1 MTREMG
7 FDLVPTDE
15 VRERGIPG
23 VIDRIHG
30 RTGGA
35 KLYVSFDV
43 DFVDPAYAPGTGT
56 PEIGGFTSRGV
67 QEFVRGLADLEILGC
82 DVVEVYPPTT
92 SPDHGPPCRQRGA
105 RVPQPARALE
115 KVGTFHPGVSLGS
128 RRRVY
133 WNELAR
139 QEEVATML
147 ESTRIK
153 TEIPGPKSRALM
165 ERRHN
170 AVSSGVGIATPM
182 FAKEAKGALLTDVDG
197 NTFIDFGGGIG
208 VMNVGHTD
216 SRVVEAVKE
225 QAERLT
231 HSCFYVTE
239 YEGYLQLAEK
249 LNALIPGDTEKRSFF
264 VNSGAEAV
272 ENAAKIAR
280 YHTGRPAVIA
290 FENSFH
296 GRTMFAMTLTGKTD
310 PYKKGFGPFVPEV
323 YRVPAPYA
331 YRCPAGRDC
340 SGGCRGD
347 CFASIEK
354 AFVSTVHPSSV
365 AAIIVEPVSGE
376 GGFIPF
382 PDFYL
387 RRLRDL
393 CDEHGIV
400 MIVDEV
406 QTGFGRTGKMFAI
419 EHSGVEPDII
429 TTAKSMGGGL
439 PIAGVTGK
447 AEIMDS
453 VHVGGLGTT
462 YGGNPIAC
470 AAALAVLEAFEEE
483 DLLARA
489 NVLGERV
496 MAAMREIQDR
506 HPDFVGDV
514 RGRGPMAAMEFVKDA
529 ESRTPDKERTA
540 KVIEAALQEGLL
552 LLSAGQYGNCI
563 RTLMPFVITD
573 EELEEGLAV
582 LGRAVDAAA

>member
-1 MTREMG
+1 
-7 FDLVPTDE
+7 
-15 VRERGIPG
+15 
-23 VIDRIHG
+23 
-30 RTGGA
+30 
-35 KLYVSFDV
+35 
-43 DFVDPAYAPGTGT
+43 
-56 PEIGGFTSRGV
+56 
-67 QEFVRGLADLEILGC
+67 
-82 DVVEVYPPTT
+82 
-92 SPDHGPPCRQRGA
+92 
-105 RVPQPARALE
+105 
-115 KVGTFHPGVSLGS
+115 
-128 RRRVY
+128 
-133 WNELAR
+133 
-139 QEEVATML
+139 ML

-165 ERRHN
+165 ERRHR

-182 FAKEAKGALLTDVDG
+182 FASEAKGALLTDVDG

-225 QAERLT
+225 QAEMLT
-231 HSCFYVTE
+231 HTCFYVTE
-239 YEGYLQLAEK
+239 YEGYIELAER
-249 LNALIPGDTEKRSFF
+249 LNALVPGDFEKRSFF

-272 ENAAKIAR
+272 ENAVKIAR
-280 YHTGRPAVIA
+280 YYTGRQAVIA

-296 GRTMFAMTLTGKTD
+296 GRTMLAMTLTGKTD

-323 YRVPAPYA
+323 YRVPSPYA

-340 SGGCRGD
+340 SGGCQGD
-347 CFASIEK
+347 CFALIEK

-382 PDFYL
+382 PDFWL
-387 RRLRDL
+387 RQLREL

-400 MIVDEV
+400 LIVDEI

-419 EHSGVEPDII
+419 EHSGVAPDLL
-429 TTAKSMGGGL
+429 TTAKSLGGGL

-453 VHVGGLGTT
+453 VHTGGLGTT
-462 YGGNPIAC
+462 YGGNPISC
-470 AAALAVLEAFEEE
+470 AAALAVLDDFEEQ
-483 DLLARA
+483 DLLGRA
-489 NVLGERV
+489 NAVGERV
-496 MAAMREIQDR
+496 IAAMREMQER

-529 ESRTPDKERTA
+529 GSRVPDKERTA

-573 EELEEGLAV
+573 EELEEGLGI

>member
-1 MTREMG
+1 
-7 FDLVPTDE
+7 
-15 VRERGIPG
+15 
-23 VIDRIHG
+23 
-30 RTGGA
+30 
-35 KLYVSFDV
+35 
-43 DFVDPAYAPGTGT
+43 
-56 PEIGGFTSRGV
+56 
-67 QEFVRGLADLEILGC
+67 
-82 DVVEVYPPTT
+82 
-92 SPDHGPPCRQRGA
+92 
-105 RVPQPARALE
+105 
-115 KVGTFHPGVSLGS
+115 
-128 RRRVY
+128 
-133 WNELAR
+133 
-139 QEEVATML
+139 ML

-182 FAKEAKGALLTDVDG
+182 FAREAKGALLTDVDG

-216 SRVVEAVKE
+216 SRVVEAIKE

-249 LNALIPGDTEKRSFF
+249 LNALVPGDTQKRSFF

-280 YHTGRPAVIA
+280 YYTGRPAVIA

-323 YRVPAPYA
+323 YRVPSPYA

-340 SGGCRGD
+340 SGGCQGD
-347 CFASIEK
+347 CFGSIEK

-387 RRLRDL
+387 KQLREL

-406 QTGFGRTGKMFAI
+406 QTGFG
-419 EHSGVEPDII
+419 P
-429 TTAKSMGGGL
+429 TAKSMGGGL

-453 VHVGGLGTT
+453 VHAGGLGTT

-470 AAALAVLEAFEEE
+470 AAALAVLDTFEEE
-483 DLLARA
+483 DLVAKGKA
-489 NVLGERV
+489 LGEKV
-496 MAAMREIQDR
+496 MSAMREIQEK

-514 RGRGPMAAMEFVKDA
+514 RGLGPMAAMEFVTDA
-529 ESRTPDKERTA
+529 ESKTPDKERNA
-540 KVIEAALQEGLL
+540 KIVQAALQEGLL
-552 LLSAGQYGNCI
+552 LLTAGQYSNCI
-563 RTLMPFVITD
+563 RTLMPLNIAD
-573 EELEEGLAV
+573 DELEEGLAII
-582 LGRAVDAAA
+582 GRAIDSVA

>member
-1 MTREMG
+1 
-7 FDLVPTDE
+7 
-15 VRERGIPG
+15 
-23 VIDRIHG
+23 
-30 RTGGA
+30 
-35 KLYVSFDV
+35 
-43 DFVDPAYAPGTGT
+43 
-56 PEIGGFTSRGV
+56 
-67 QEFVRGLADLEILGC
+67 
-82 DVVEVYPPTT
+82 
-92 SPDHGPPCRQRGA
+92 
-105 RVPQPARALE
+105 
-115 KVGTFHPGVSLGS
+115 
-128 RRRVY
+128 
-133 WNELAR
+133 
-139 QEEVATML
+139 ML

-153 TEIPGPKSRALM
+153 TEIPGPESRALM

-170 AVSSGVGIATPM
+170 AVSAGVGIATPM
-182 FAKEAKGALLTDVDG
+182 VAREAKGALLTDVDG

-239 YEGYLQLAEK
+239 YEEYIRLAEK
-249 LNALIPGDTEKRSFF
+249 LNALVPGGTEKRSFF

-280 YHTGRPAVIA
+280 YYTKRPAVIA

-296 GRTMFAMTLTGKTD
+296 GRTMFAMSLTGKTD

-331 YRCPAGRDC
+331 YRCPAGQDC
-340 SGGCRGD
+340 SGGCQGD
-347 CFASIEK
+347 CFASIER

-365 AAIIVEPVSGE
+365 AAIIVEPVIGE

-387 RRLRDL
+387 RKLREL

-400 MIVDEV
+400 LIVDEV
-406 QTGFGRTGKMFAI
+406 QTGFGRTGKMLAI
-419 EHSGVEPDII
+419 EHSGVEPDIL
-429 TTAKSMGGGL
+429 TTAKSLGGGL

-447 AEIMDS
+447 KEIMDS
-453 VHVGGLGTT
+453 IHVGGLGTT

-489 NVLGERV
+489 NTVGERV

-506 HPDFVGDV
+506 HPDFVGEV
-514 RGRGPMAAMEFVKDA
+514 RGRGPMAAMEFVTDP
-529 ESRTPDKERTA
+529 ESRTPDKQRTG

-552 LLSAGQYGNCI
+552 LLIAGQYGNCI

-582 LGRAVDAAA
+582 LGRAVDGAA

>member
-1 MTREMG
+1 
-7 FDLVPTDE
+7 
-15 VRERGIPG
+15 
-23 VIDRIHG
+23 
-30 RTGGA
+30 
-35 KLYVSFDV
+35 
-43 DFVDPAYAPGTGT
+43 
-56 PEIGGFTSRGV
+56 
-67 QEFVRGLADLEILGC
+67 
-82 DVVEVYPPTT
+82 
-92 SPDHGPPCRQRGA
+92 
-105 RVPQPARALE
+105 
-115 KVGTFHPGVSLGS
+115 
-128 RRRVY
+128 
-133 WNELAR
+133 
-139 QEEVATML
+139 ML

-182 FAKEAKGALLTDVDG
+182 VAREAKGALLTDVDG

-225 QAERLT
+225 QAEKLT

-239 YEGYLQLAEK
+239 YEEYIELAEK
-249 LNALIPGDTEKRSFF
+249 LNALVPGETEKRSFF

-280 YHTGRPAVIA
+280 YYTKRPAIIA

-331 YRCPAGRDC
+331 YRCPAGRNC
-340 SGGCRGD
+340 SDGCVGD

-382 PDFYL
+382 PDFYM
-387 RRLRDL
+387 RRLREL
-393 CDEHGIV
+393 CDEHGIL

-406 QTGFGRTGKMFAI
+406 QTGFGRTGKMLAV
-419 EHSGVEPDII
+419 EHPGIEPDIL

-447 AEIMDS
+447 AQIMDS

-470 AAALAVLEAFEEE
+470 AAALAVFEAFEEE

-489 NVLGERV
+489 NILGERV

-514 RGRGPMAAMEFVKDA
+514 RGRGPMAAMEFVTDA

-540 KVIEAALQEGLL
+540 KVISAALQEGLL

-563 RTLMPFVITD
+563 RTLMPFVIAD
-573 EELEEGLAV
+573 EELEEGLAI

>member
-1 MTREMG
+1 
-7 FDLVPTDE
+7 
-15 VRERGIPG
+15 
-23 VIDRIHG
+23 
-30 RTGGA
+30 
-35 KLYVSFDV
+35 
-43 DFVDPAYAPGTGT
+43 
-56 PEIGGFTSRGV
+56 
-67 QEFVRGLADLEILGC
+67 
-82 DVVEVYPPTT
+82 
-92 SPDHGPPCRQRGA
+92 
-105 RVPQPARALE
+105 
-115 KVGTFHPGVSLGS
+115 
-128 RRRVY
+128 
-133 WNELAR
+133 
-139 QEEVATML
+139 ML
-147 ESTRIK
+147 DSARIK

-165 ERRHN
+165 ERRHR
-170 AVSSGVGIATPM
+170 AVTSGVGIATPM
-182 FAKEAKGALLTDVDG
+182 FAEEAKGALLTDVDG

-208 VMNVGHTD
+208 VMNIGHANG
-216 SRVVEAVKE
+216 RVVEAVKQKAE
-225 QAERLT
+225 QIT
-231 HSCFYVTE
+231 HTCFYVTE
-239 YEGYLQLAEK
+239 YEEYIELAER
-249 LNALIPGDTEKRSFF
+249 LNAIVPGPSEKRSFF

-280 YHTGRPAVIA
+280 YYTGRPAVIA

-323 YRVPAPYA
+323 YRVPSPYA

-340 SGGCRGD
+340 SGGCQGD
-347 CFASIEK
+347 CFGSIEK

-387 RRLRDL
+387 KQLREL

-419 EHSGVEPDII
+419 EHSGVEPDIM

-453 VHVGGLGTT
+453 VHAGGLGTT

-470 AAALAVLEAFEEE
+470 AAALAVLDTFEEE
-483 DLLARA
+483 DLLVQGVR
-489 NVLGERV
+489 LGERV
-496 MAAMREIQDR
+496 MSAMREIQER

-514 RGRGPMAAMEFVKDA
+514 RGLGPMAAMEFVTDA
-529 ESRTPDKERTA
+529 ASKTPDKERNA
-540 KVIEAALQEGLL
+540 KIVQAALQEGLL
-552 LLSAGQYGNCI
+552 LLTAGQYGNCI
-563 RTLMPFVITD
+563 RTLMPLNIND
-573 EELEEGLAV
+573 DELEEGLAI
-582 LGRAVDAAA
+582 LGRAVDSVA

>member
-1 MTREMG
+1 
-7 FDLVPTDE
+7 
-15 VRERGIPG
+15 
-23 VIDRIHG
+23 
-30 RTGGA
+30 
-35 KLYVSFDV
+35 
-43 DFVDPAYAPGTGT
+43 
-56 PEIGGFTSRGV
+56 
-67 QEFVRGLADLEILGC
+67 
-82 DVVEVYPPTT
+82 
-92 SPDHGPPCRQRGA
+92 
-105 RVPQPARALE
+105 
-115 KVGTFHPGVSLGS
+115 
-128 RRRVY
+128 
-133 WNELAR
+133 
-139 QEEVATML
+139 ML

-182 FAKEAKGALLTDVDG
+182 VAKEAKGALLTDVDG

-225 QAERLT
+225 QAEKLT

-239 YEGYLQLAEK
+239 YEEYIELAEK
-249 LNALIPGDTEKRSFF
+249 LNALVPGETEKRSFF

-280 YHTGRPAVIA
+280 YYTKRPAIIA

-331 YRCPAGRDC
+331 YRCPAGRNC
-340 SGGCRGD
+340 SDGCVGD

-382 PDFYL
+382 PDFYM
-387 RRLRDL
+387 RRLREL
-393 CDEHGIV
+393 CDEHGIL

-406 QTGFGRTGKMFAI
+406 QTGFGRTGKMLAV
-419 EHSGVEPDII
+419 EHSGIEPDIL

-470 AAALAVLEAFEEE
+470 AAALAVFEAFEEE

-489 NVLGERV
+489 NILGERV

-514 RGRGPMAAMEFVKDA
+514 RGRGPMAAMEFVTDA

-540 KVIEAALQEGLL
+540 KVISAALQEGLL

-573 EELEEGLAV
+573 EELEEGLTV